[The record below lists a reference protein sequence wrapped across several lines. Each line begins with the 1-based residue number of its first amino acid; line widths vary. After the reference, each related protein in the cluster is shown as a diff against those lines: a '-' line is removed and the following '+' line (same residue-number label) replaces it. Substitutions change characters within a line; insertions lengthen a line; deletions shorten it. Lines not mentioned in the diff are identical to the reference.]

1 MHLLSLAICVIRH
14 PFDTYRALQASR
26 DKFRYYPALILLVII
41 IVARIISM
49 YVTHYPFAGTSRE
62 DINMVMEAL
71 RFIIPVF
78 TWAFSLF
85 AVTSILDGETNIGEA
100 ITSTVY
106 SLVPYAILSIPI
118 ALFSSIISLT
128 DSVIYITLIRAVV
141 VWCGFLFF
149 LSVKVMNNYTVK
161 KTILVVFLTLF
172 GMALIWS
179 IALIIFALASQ
190 FVLFLTGVYK
200 EARYAI
206 FGY

>member
-26 DKFRYYPALILLVII
+26 DRFRYYPALILILII
-41 IVARIISM
+41 IAVRIMSM
-49 YVTHYPFAGTSRE
+49 FITHYPFAGTARE
-62 DINMVMEAL
+62 DINVVMEAM
-71 RFIIPVF
+71 RFVIPII
-78 TWAFSLF
+78 TWAFALF

-100 ITSTVY
+100 VTSTVY
-106 SLVPYAILSIPI
+106 CLVPYAVLSVPI
-118 ALFSSIISLT
+118 ALLSSLISLT
-128 DSVIYITLIRAVV
+128 DSVIYDSMIRGVV
-141 VWCGFLFF
+141 LWCGFLFF

-161 KTILVVFLTLF
+161 KTILVVLLTLF

-190 FVLFLTGVYK
+190 FMLFLSGVYK